1 MEAEIVDSLLI
12 SRFDSVYTY
21 PEEMET
27 EFRQAQKGLT
37 DSSAY
42 YKLELFT
49 GYCLYLRGYQD
60 SAVHLNQKVLDFCK
74 QHPGT
79 DALEA
84 TGWNHRYALLQGIN
98 QKDSSIACLHHAYN
112 AIYRS
117 DDHKELESICI
128 NLADAYCQTGD
139 LPQAAQYYRKALWV
153 VDSLQSKR
161 VKFSI
166 YMGLAQTYAN
176 LHNFPLAHR
185 YFDLAEQN
193 PEQRLEYEKY
203 HFANTKGNCLYFE
216 EKYAEALPYFRQ
228 AYQVVLKFNQ
238 PSLNA
243 LVEANLGEIFTLLG
257 KTDSAHYYLDKSCSF
272 FMNEPTVNEEV
283 VFYLNSLQAALALRE
298 NKLAIAEQYLSK
310 PYDPQHIGP
319 SYTYLHNKRLMEY
332 YAQKKDF
339 EKAYRYKIAV
349 EQYDD
354 SMRNVRSINSI
365 NEIDYRYNQDTTL
378 LKRDILI
385 SNNQIEL
392 SQQHNIIILVLA
404 LLIISVLLAT
414 LIFIHIRRKNEQR
427 YNRQIAL
434 ATQLRMENIRNR
446 ISPHYMFNVLNTV
459 MPTFKQYSELAH
471 PLQLLIQVLRGN
483 LLASEKMAV
492 ELQEE
497 IELVKNYIALRKETN
512 PNTIHI
518 EWEIAEQVPLQ
529 TLIPSMSIQIPVE
542 NALKYAFEDNDEQT
556 NTLSIHISKKDRNLS
571 IYIRDNGSGYDPGKH
586 SNSKRSTGNGL
597 KVLFRTIELLN
608 SKNTEKIIFDIRN
621 IGISDPSQHGTLVT
635 ITIPLNYQFN
645 I

>member
-1 MEAEIVDSLLI
+1 M
-12 SRFDSVYTY
+12 
-21 PEEMET
+21 
-27 EFRQAQKGLT
+27 
-37 DSSAY
+37 
-42 YKLELFT
+42 
-49 GYCLYLRGYQD
+49 
-60 SAVHLNQKVLDFCK
+60 
-74 QHPGT
+74 PG
-79 DALEA
+79 
-84 TGWNHRYALLQGIN
+84 
-98 QKDSSIACLHHAYN
+98 
-112 AIYRS
+112 
-117 DDHKELESICI
+117 
-128 NLADAYCQTGD
+128 
-139 LPQAAQYYRKALWV
+139 RKTLKKPT
-153 VDSLQSKR
+153 SK
-161 VKFSI
+161 
-166 YMGLAQTYAN
+166 
-176 LHNFPLAHR
+176 
-185 YFDLAEQN
+185 
-193 PEQRLEYEKY
+193 
-203 HFANTKGNCLYFE
+203 
-216 EKYAEALPYFRQ
+216 
-228 AYQVVLKFNQ
+228 
-238 PSLNA
+238 
-243 LVEANLGEIFTLLG
+243 
-257 KTDSAHYYLDKSCSF
+257 
-272 FMNEPTVNEEV
+272 
-283 VFYLNSLQAALALRE
+283 
-298 NKLAIAEQYLSK
+298 
-310 PYDPQHIGP
+310 
-319 SYTYLHNKRLMEY
+319 
-332 YAQKKDF
+332 
-339 EKAYRYKIAV
+339 
-349 EQYDD
+349 QYDD
-354 SMRNVRSINSI
+354 SIRNVRSINSI

-385 SNNQIEL
+385 SNNQIKL

-404 LLIISVLLAT
+404 LLIISVLLAI

-427 YNRQIAL
+427 YNRQMAL

-518 EWEIAEQVPLQ
+518 EWEITEQVPLQ

-556 NTLSIHISKKDRNLS
+556 NTLSIHISKEDRNLS
-571 IYIRDNGSGYDPGKH
+571 ISIRDNGSGYDPGKH

-635 ITIPLNYQFN
+635 ITIPFNYQFN

>member
-1 MEAEIVDSLLI
+1 M
-12 SRFDSVYTY
+12 
-21 PEEMET
+21 
-27 EFRQAQKGLT
+27 
-37 DSSAY
+37 
-42 YKLELFT
+42 
-49 GYCLYLRGYQD
+49 
-60 SAVHLNQKVLDFCK
+60 
-74 QHPGT
+74 PG
-79 DALEA
+79 
-84 TGWNHRYALLQGIN
+84 
-98 QKDSSIACLHHAYN
+98 
-112 AIYRS
+112 
-117 DDHKELESICI
+117 
-128 NLADAYCQTGD
+128 
-139 LPQAAQYYRKALWV
+139 RK
-153 VDSLQSKR
+153 
-161 VKFSI
+161 
-166 YMGLAQTYAN
+166 T
-176 LHNFPLAHR
+176 
-185 YFDLAEQN
+185 
-193 PEQRLEYEKY
+193 
-203 HFANTKGNCLYFE
+203 
-216 EKYAEALPYFRQ
+216 
-228 AYQVVLKFNQ
+228 LK
-238 PSLNA
+238 
-243 LVEANLGEIFTLLG
+243 
-257 KTDSAHYYLDKSCSF
+257 
-272 FMNEPTVNEEV
+272 
-283 VFYLNSLQAALALRE
+283 
-298 NKLAIAEQYLSK
+298 K
-310 PYDPQHIGP
+310 PYQ
-319 SYTYLHNKRLMEY
+319 
-332 YAQKKDF
+332 
-339 EKAYRYKIAV
+339 YKIAV

-354 SMRNVRSINSI
+354 SIRNVRSINSI

-385 SNNQIEL
+385 SNNQIKL

-404 LLIISVLLAT
+404 LLIISVLLAI

-427 YNRQIAL
+427 YNRQMAL

-459 MPTFKQYSELAH
+459 MPTFKQYSELAY

-518 EWEIAEQVPLQ
+518 EWEITEQVPLQ

-556 NTLSIHISKKDRNLS
+556 NTLSIHISKEDRNLS
-571 IYIRDNGSGYDPGKH
+571 ISIRDNGSGYDPGKH

-635 ITIPLNYQFN
+635 ITIPFNYQFN

>member
-1 MEAEIVDSLLI
+1 M
-12 SRFDSVYTY
+12 
-21 PEEMET
+21 
-27 EFRQAQKGLT
+27 
-37 DSSAY
+37 
-42 YKLELFT
+42 
-49 GYCLYLRGYQD
+49 
-60 SAVHLNQKVLDFCK
+60 
-74 QHPGT
+74 
-79 DALEA
+79 
-84 TGWNHRYALLQGIN
+84 
-98 QKDSSIACLHHAYN
+98 
-112 AIYRS
+112 
-117 DDHKELESICI
+117 
-128 NLADAYCQTGD
+128 
-139 LPQAAQYYRKALWV
+139 
-153 VDSLQSKR
+153 
-161 VKFSI
+161 
-166 YMGLAQTYAN
+166 
-176 LHNFPLAHR
+176 
-185 YFDLAEQN
+185 
-193 PEQRLEYEKY
+193 
-203 HFANTKGNCLYFE
+203 
-216 EKYAEALPYFRQ
+216 
-228 AYQVVLKFNQ
+228 
-238 PSLNA
+238 
-243 LVEANLGEIFTLLG
+243 
-257 KTDSAHYYLDKSCSF
+257 
-272 FMNEPTVNEEV
+272 
-283 VFYLNSLQAALALRE
+283 
-298 NKLAIAEQYLSK
+298 
-310 PYDPQHIGP
+310 
-319 SYTYLHNKRLMEY
+319 
-332 YAQKKDF
+332 
-339 EKAYRYKIAV
+339 

-354 SMRNVRSINSI
+354 SIRNVRSINSI

-385 SNNQIEL
+385 SNNQIKL

-404 LLIISVLLAT
+404 LLIISVLLAI

-427 YNRQIAL
+427 YNRQMAL

-518 EWEIAEQVPLQ
+518 EWEITEQVPLQ

-556 NTLSIHISKKDRNLS
+556 NTLSIHISKEDRNLS
-571 IYIRDNGSGYDPGKH
+571 ISIRDNGSGYDPGKH

-635 ITIPLNYQFN
+635 ITIPFNYQFN